1 MTTNG
6 KRPNRQPGDVA
17 CCCLQPGMSPFRPVA
32 EWTIAGLA
40 RLGGAERSR
49 VDRLRRACE
58 AAAPLD
64 LKIELDEADHLDRPI
79 HFLATAGDEVIGYAG
94 VTAGDEAEACGM
106 VHPSWRRRGV
116 GSALL
121 GELRAAA
128 MSLGRDSIL
137 VVCEDA
143 GPAALAWMTRLE
155 AVIESAERRMVLRP
169 ADVAAATDAPI
180 EIRPATGA
188 DHDAVVAILGE
199 ELDDGPGEE
208 RLVGVE
214 DASVIGTLR
223 LTESSRRT
231 MIYGFVVDATQRGRR
246 LGTRMLAAVLTRLRD
261 RGIGEVGLE
270 VDPEN
275 APALRLYER
284 FGFQTVT
291 TYRYMRLAVTRPGLP
306 GPGRVPERRGRV
318 RSPGART
325 PVARSRSAPAR

>member
-1 MTTNG
+1 MMTTNG
-6 KRPNRQPGDVA
+6 KPPNRQPGDVQ
-17 CCCLQPGMSPFRPVA
+17 CSVPPVLRVTLSPVA

-40 RLGGAERSR
+40 RLSGAERLLI
-49 VDRLRRACE
+49 DRLRRACE

-121 GELRAAA
+121 GDLCAAA
-128 MSLGRDSIL
+128 TSVGRDSIL
-137 VVCEDA
+137 VICEDA
-143 GPAALAWMTRLE
+143 GPAALAWMTRLG

-169 ADVAAATDAPI
+169 VDVPVTADAPI

-188 DHDAVVAILGE
+188 DHDAVVAILGGE
-199 ELDDGPGEE
+199 FDDGPGAE

-214 DASVIGTLR
+214 DDSVLGTLR

-246 LGTRMLAAVLTRLRD
+246 LGTRMLAAVLARLRD

-275 APALRLYER
+275 GPALRLYER
-284 FGFQTVT
+284 FGFKTVT
-291 TYRYMRLAVTRPGLP
+291 TYRHMRLAVTRPGLP
-306 GPGRVPERRGRV
+306 GPGRVPERREGV
-318 RSPGART
+318 RSPGA
-325 PVARSRSAPAR
+325 